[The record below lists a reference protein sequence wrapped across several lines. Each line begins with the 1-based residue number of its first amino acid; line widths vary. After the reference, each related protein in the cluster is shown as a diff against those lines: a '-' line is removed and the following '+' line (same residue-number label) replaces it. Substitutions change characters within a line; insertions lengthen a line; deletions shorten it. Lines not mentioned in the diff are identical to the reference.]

1 MILPKDI
8 QAAICAKLEEVF
20 PGETVYQDLVQSG
33 FTRPSNLVELGKISL
48 DPLSLGNGAVS
59 LRYEFKLTTFCE
71 VDQVHN
77 SHLPTLDLRAM
88 MIMGAFAAGYLKVA
102 DLAPKVTSLAAD
114 TSLYDAAEVH
124 LVLTLT
130 VDRKD
135 FLPETLVEIM
145 QTLNT
150 RFVDKKEEST

>member
-71 VDQVHN
+71 VDQVHIPVPFSPN
-77 SHLPTLDLRAM
+77 IITL
-88 MIMGAFAAGYLKVA
+88 ISVAA
-102 DLAPKVTSLAAD
+102 TSLI
-114 TSLYDAAEVH
+114 
-124 LVLTLT
+124 
-130 VDRKD
+130 RPPRNI
-135 FLPETLVEIM
+135 F
-145 QTLNT
+145 
-150 RFVDKKEEST
+150 

>member
-8 QAAICAKLEEVF
+8 QAAVRAKLEEVF
-20 PGETVYQDLVQSG
+20 PGEMIYEDLVPSG

-88 MIMGAFAAGYLKVA
+88 TIMGAFASGYLKVA
-102 DLAPKVTSLAAD
+102 DRAPKITALAAD
-114 TSLYDAAEVH
+114 TSLYDAAEVQ

-135 FLPETLVEIM
+135 FLPEALVEIM

-150 RFVDKKEEST
+150 RFT

>member
-1 MILPKDI
+1 MN
-8 QAAICAKLEEVF
+8 
-20 PGETVYQDLVQSG
+20 LVQYFLAFMLYSIIGWAYETALYTVQEGRYISSG
-33 FTRPSNLVELGKISL
+33 FLKGPYCPIY
-48 DPLSLGNGAVS
+48 GNGAVS

-102 DLAPKVTSLAAD
+102 DRAPKVTSLAAD